1 MNTSESTLTQDDKE
15 TTCVKFDD
23 QEEMGEEFR
32 QAVLGIYNRHRKIHS
47 IEIIRSKGLFGFF
60 RKVLGVVITHTG
72 E

>member
-1 MNTSESTLTQDDKE
+1 MNTSEKTLTQDDKE
-15 TTCVKFDD
+15 TTWVKFDG

-32 QAVLGIYNRHRKIHS
+32 QAVLGIYNRQRKIHS
-47 IEIIRSKGLFGFF
+47 VKIVRSNGLFGFF